1 MGQDATRQK
10 NSIATARKYQG
21 DHLNNPNTVSN
32 PYAAPKATVS
42 DIGHGG
48 GEFIL
53 ATKIERLFAAI
64 LDIVVYLLLIIGP
77 LLAFGGAAMFSALT
91 AGGES
96 AQGIESLAGGM
107 GMAAIGGFFVG
118 FLVWVGLT
126 LYFVIKNRQTIG
138 KKLLGIKVVR
148 SDGSTVGI
156 GRLFWLRNV
165 VLALVG
171 GLVGLTVDPTGLGVY
186 VIDSLAIF
194 FGDKNKCL
202 HDRIADTIVVKA

>member
-1 MGQDATRQK
+1 
-10 NSIATARKYQG
+10 
-21 DHLNNPNTVSN
+21 LNNPNTVSN
-32 PYAAPKATVS
+32 PYAAPKAAVS
-42 DIGHGG
+42 DIGHGS
-48 GEFIL
+48 GELIL

-77 LLAFGGAAMFSALT
+77 LLAFGGAAMFSALA

-107 GMAAIGGFFVG
+107 GMAAVGGVFVG

-171 GLVGLTVDPTGLGVY
+171 GLAGLTVDPTGLGVY

-194 FGDKNKCL
+194 FGDKNQCL